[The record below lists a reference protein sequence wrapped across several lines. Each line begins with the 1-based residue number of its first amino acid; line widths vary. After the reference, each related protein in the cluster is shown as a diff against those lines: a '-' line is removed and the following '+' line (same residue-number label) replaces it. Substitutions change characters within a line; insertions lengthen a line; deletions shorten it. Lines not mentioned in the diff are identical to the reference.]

1 LSAHG
6 PLKISGLSV
15 ALGGMPVVRD
25 LSLSV
30 APGDFIGLIGPNG
43 AGKSTLLRTLAGLI
57 TPDQGDVHLGGASL
71 ADLRA
76 EDRARHIAYVPQ
88 EHDIAW
94 PIAVEALV
102 SLGRGPHRSGFA
114 LSSRDHEIVAAAMQ
128 RMDVEKFAKR
138 PATALSGGEKARVLI
153 ARALAQD
160 TPVLLADEPA
170 AGLDPAHQITLMR
183 VFRSLAN
190 EGRSVI
196 VSMHDLGL
204 AARWCSRLVLMD
216 RGQIV
221 VKGPPDHVLTAEWL
235 RTVYGITA
243 EIGSVDGKMLVQP
256 LDLANR

>member
-1 LSAHG
+1 MSADG
-6 PLKISGLSV
+6 SLKIAGLRV
-15 ALGGMPVVRD
+15 ALGGIPVVRD

-30 APGDFIGLIGPNG
+30 APGEFIGLIGPNG

-57 TPDQGDVHLGGASL
+57 PPDHGDVELGGASL
-71 ADLRA
+71 FDLRA
-76 EDRARHIAYVPQ
+76 EDRARQIAYVPQ

-114 LSSRDHEIVAAAMQ
+114 LSLGDHAIVAAAMQ
-128 RMDVEKFAKR
+128 RMDVTSFAKR

-183 VFRSLAN
+183 VFSGLAA
-190 EGRSVI
+190 EGRSII

-221 VKGPPDHVLTAEWL
+221 VEGSPDRVLTAEWL

-243 EIGSVDGKMLVQP
+243 EFGSVDGKMLVQP
-256 LDLANR
+256 LDLADR